1 MWTGFSP
8 LIVLNRISL
17 FQHLESAPKEILGD
31 FPRFTREAA
40 AAIVFKTE
48 AKHKGWLDNLDDDM
62 PDHARNQVSTGE
74 FLQIV
79 IVDELLAFIFSIGLT
94 ILILD
99 TPRGPFHKT

>member
-1 MWTGFSP
+1 MWTAFSP
-8 LIVLNRISL
+8 LIVLNCISL

-62 PDHARNQVSTGE
+62 PDHARNQVSIEGI
-74 FLQIV
+74 LQIV
-79 IVDELLAFIFSIGLT
+79 KSFCLREAKPGTTIGQFLGLVT
-94 ILILD
+94 
-99 TPRGPFHKT
+99 TG